1 MTAAFFECF
10 CLERPGIT
18 MMKEEIVCVLYSGK
32 NVEWNRGGGG
42 KFCCDIKNSIW
53 YKFQFQ
59 SHIKDIMLV
68 I

>member
-42 KFCCDIKNSIW
+42 S
-53 YKFQFQ
+53 
-59 SHIKDIMLV
+59 SV
-68 I
+68 VT